1 MENSE
6 RPTTPETDAQGSEVK
21 KNPRSWRHSAFV
33 RQAIFLFIVLPLVI
47 AANLAVWAALNR
59 PYEPEA
65 WTGEIVGL
73 SYSPYRQGQD
83 PTQSRHPTMDQIDE
97 DLKLLAGSVQA
108 IRTYSMVFG
117 QQHIPELA
125 AKHGLSVAAGAW
137 IGPNLERNEIELERL
152 IQAAPRRNVVRVL
165 VGNEALL
172 RNDMPVEDL
181 IAYIRRAKEK
191 IWKPVS
197 TAEPPHIW
205 LNNPQ
210 LVKEVDFIAV
220 HLLPYWEGIPIEEA
234 VNSVFERLDELE
246 AAYPGKPIVVT
257 EVGWPS
263 RGKVIPR
270 RTYPGI
276 PEAELSKEAVAS
288 LVNQATFMR
297 GFLNRAK
304 TEDLTYYVMEAFDQ
318 PWKAAEEGAAG
329 AFWGLYNADRIPKF
343 PMAGSITEAPEWRF
357 WASLAAGLAL
367 VPAMLFMLRQRHV
380 RPMGVI
386 IFAVLTQVAGSA
398 IAWAG
403 LSVTGLY
410 FTWVGITVWS
420 FLFFAQGLLLIVLL
434 AEAIEFVE
442 VIWTRRGARHFE
454 PFDEHAAMPTRKVSI
469 HVPIHNEPPDMV
481 RETLAALARLDYEN
495 YEVLVLDNNTT
506 DPAVWAPVRDACA
519 QLGPKF
525 RFFHLENWPGFKAG
539 ALNFGLEKTAEDA
552 EIIAVIDSDYQV
564 AANWLRTLIP
574 YFDKPDVGFVQ
585 APQDYRD
592 RHESMFKNM
601 TYWEYAGFFHI
612 GMVQRNNFNAVI
624 QHGTMTMVRKTAL
637 KRVGGWAEWCIC
649 EDAELG
655 IKLYRAGYDS
665 VYVNHSFGRGLTPDT
680 LSGYISQ
687 RFRWAYGAVQI
698 VKHHWDALAP
708 WATSKRGLSG
718 AQRYYFLAGW
728 LPWFADGLAL
738 LFTTASIL
746 LSAWALYQPHAVA
759 LPVAAFLIP
768 TIGSFAF
775 KFIRSLWLYA
785 VRVRDCSFIESLGAG
800 VAALGLTHTVAKAM
814 LNGMI
819 TTSKPFIRTPKC
831 EDKPPLAA
839 AFIQVREETV
849 MLVLLWGL
857 TAGFLMSP
865 HFADS
870 HSRLWIG
877 VLLVQSV
884 PYASA
889 VLLSFIN
896 VLPSLFRRNR
906 KTEPAGA
913 LSAAE

>member
-1 MENSE
+1 MDE
-6 RPTTPETDAQGSEVK
+6 PQVPPPAPEAAPEPAAA
-21 KNPRSWRHSAFV
+21 NPRAWHRSAFV
-33 RQAIFLFIVLPLVI
+33 RQAAFFFIVLPLVI
-47 AANLAVWAALNR
+47 AANLAVWAAFNQ
-59 PYEPEA
+59 PHHAEA
-65 WTGEIVGL
+65 WTGEIVGF

-83 PTQSRHPTMDQIDE
+83 PTRNRHPSAAQIEE
-97 DLKLLAGSVQA
+97 DLKLLAGTVQA
-108 IRTYSMVFG
+108 IRTYTMVFG
-117 QQHIPELA
+117 QQRIPELA
-125 AKHGLSVAAGAW
+125 AQYGLSVAPGAW
-137 IGPNLERNEIELERL
+137 IGPNLERNEVELERL
-152 IQAAPRRNVVRVL
+152 IQAAPRRNVVRVM

-172 RNDMPVEDL
+172 RRDVTVDEL
-181 IAYIRRAKEK
+181 IAYIRRAKTR

-205 LNNPQ
+205 LNHPE
-210 LVKEVDFIAV
+210 LVKEVDYIAV
-220 HLLPYWEGIPIEEA
+220 QILPYWEGIPIDIA
-234 VNSVFERLDELE
+234 VDAVFERIAELK
-246 AAYPGKPIVVT
+246 AAYPGKPIVVS

-270 RTYPGI
+270 RPYVGLA
-276 PEAELSKEAVAS
+276 ESELSTEAVPS
-288 LVNQATFMR
+288 LVNQATFLR
-297 GFLNRAK
+297 EFLNRAK
-304 TEDLTYYVMEAFDQ
+304 QEDLTYYVIEAFDQ
-318 PWKAAEEGAAG
+318 PWKASEEGAAG
-329 AFWGLYNADRIPKF
+329 AFWGIYNADRQPKF
-343 PMAGSITEAPEWRF
+343 PMAGGISEAPEWRF

-367 VPAMLFMLRQRHV
+367 LPAMLFILRQRHV
-380 RPMGVI
+380 RPAGVI
-386 IFAVLTQVAGSA
+386 FFAVLTQIAGSA

-410 FTWVGITVWS
+410 FTWVGVTVWS

-434 AEAIEFVE
+434 TEAIEFVE
-442 VIWTRRGARHFE
+442 VIWTRHGERHFK
-454 PFDEHAAMPTRKVSI
+454 PFDDKVVSPTAKVSI
-469 HVPIHNEPPDMV
+469 HVPIHNEPPEMV
-481 RETLAALARLDYEN
+481 KETLRALSQIDYEN

-506 DPAVWAPVRDACA
+506 DPEVWQPVRDYCA
-519 QLGPKF
+519 VLGPRF

-539 ALNFGLEKTAEDA
+539 ALNFGMEKTAPDA
-552 EIIAVIDSDYQV
+552 EIVAVIDSDYQIEP
-564 AANWLRTLIP
+564 NWLQTMVP
-574 YFDKPDVGFVQ
+574 YFNKHDVGFVQ

-592 RHESMFKNM
+592 RRESTFKNM
-601 TYWEYAGFFHI
+601 AYWEYAGFFHI
-612 GMVQRNNFNAVI
+612 GMVQRNNFNAII
-624 QHGTMTMVRKTAL
+624 QHGTMTLVRKSAL
-637 KRVGGWAEWCIC
+637 EKVGGWAEWCIC

-680 LSGYISQ
+680 LAGYITQ

-708 WATSKRGLSG
+708 WARRKNGLSG

-738 LFTTASIL
+738 LFTTASIV
-746 LSAWALYQPHAVA
+746 LSVWALYQPHLVY

-775 KFIRSLWLYA
+775 KVIRSLWLYA
-785 VRVRDCSFIESLGAG
+785 VRIRDCSFLESLGAG

-839 AFIQVREETV
+839 AFIQVREETL
-849 MLVLLWGL
+849 MLTVLWGL
-857 TAGFLMSP
+857 TIAFLMSP
-865 HFADS
+865 DFADS
-870 HSRLWIG
+870 HSRLWVA

-889 VLLSFIN
+889 VLLSLIN
-896 VLPSLFRRNR
+896 VMPSLVRR
-906 KTEPAGA
+906 KTEDAPTGL

>member
-1 MENSE
+1 MDNSE
-6 RPTTPETDAQGSEVK
+6 SPTPDPATDGSEAK
-21 KNPRSWRHSAFV
+21 KNPRSWRNSAFV
-33 RQAIFLFIVLPLVI
+33 RQAIFLFIVLPIVI

-65 WTGEIVGL
+65 WTGEIVGF

-83 PTQSRHPTMDQIDE
+83 PRMNRHPSAEQMEE
-97 DLKLLAGSVQA
+97 DMKLLAGSVQA
-108 IRTYSMVFG
+108 IRTYSMVYG
-117 QQHIPELA
+117 QQKIPELA
-125 AKHGLSVAAGAW
+125 AKYGLSVAAGAW
-137 IGPNLERNEIELERL
+137 IGPNLERNEVELERL
-152 IQAAPRRNVVRVL
+152 IEAAPRRNVVRVL
-165 VGNEALL
+165 VGNETLL
-172 RNDMPVEDL
+172 RGDMTVEEL
-181 IAYIRRAKEK
+181 ISYIRRAKTK

-205 LNNPQ
+205 LNNPE
-210 LVKEVDFIAV
+210 LVKEVDYIAV
-220 HLLPYWEGIPIEEA
+220 HLLPYWEGIPIGEA
-234 VNSVFERLDELE
+234 VNAVFERLRELE
-246 AAYPGKPIVVT
+246 AAFPGKPIVVT

-263 RGKVIPR
+263 RGKNIPR
-270 RTYPGI
+270 RPYPGI
-276 PEAELSKEAVAS
+276 AEAELRTEAVAS
-288 LVNQATFMR
+288 LINQATFMR

-304 TEDLTYYVMEAFDQ
+304 AEDLTYYVMEAFDQ
-318 PWKAAEEGAAG
+318 PWKASEEGAAG
-329 AFWGLYNADRIPKF
+329 AFWGLYNADRQPKF
-343 PMAGSITEAPEWRF
+343 AMAGSINEAPEWRF

-410 FTWVGITVWS
+410 FTWVGITIWS

-434 AEAIEFVE
+434 AEAVEFVE
-442 VIWTRRGARHFE
+442 VIWTRRGERHFE
-454 PFDEHAAMPTRKVSI
+454 PFDDKAAMPTRKVSI
-469 HVPIHNEPPDMV
+469 HVPIHNEPPEMV
-481 RETLAALARLDYEN
+481 RETLAALAKLDYEN

-506 DPAVWAPVRDACA
+506 DPTVWEPVRDACA

-564 AANWLRTLIP
+564 ASNWLRTLMP
-574 YFDKPDVGFVQ
+574 YFDKEDVGFVQ

-624 QHGTMTMVRKTAL
+624 QHGTMTMVRKSAL

-708 WATSKRGLSG
+708 WASSKRGLSG

-857 TAGFLMSP
+857 TAGFLMSE

-870 HSRLWIG
+870 HSRLWVG

-889 VLLSFIN
+889 VLLSLIN
-896 VLPSLFRRNR
+896 VLPSLFRRG
-906 KTEPAGA
+906 KTQEPAGA
-913 LSAAE
+913 LSPAE

>member
-1 MENSE
+1 MDNQE
-6 RPTTPETDAQGSEVK
+6 PPTPESGPESSEA
-21 KNPRSWRHSAFV
+21 NDPRSWRHSVFV
-33 RQAIFLFIVLPLVI
+33 RQAIFLFVVLPLVI

-59 PYEPEA
+59 PHEPEA

-83 PTQSRHPTMDQIDE
+83 PRMNRHPSIEQMEE
-97 DLKLLAGSVQA
+97 DMQLLAGTVQA
-108 IRTYSMVFG
+108 IRTYSMVYG
-117 QQHIPELA
+117 QQEIPALA
-125 AKHGLSVAAGAW
+125 AQYGLSVAAGAW
-137 IGPNLERNEIELERL
+137 IGPNIERNEVELERL
-152 IQAAPRRNVVRVL
+152 IQIAPRRNVVRVM

-172 RNDMPVEDL
+172 RNDLPVEDL
-181 IAYIRRAKEK
+181 IAYIRRAKQK

-205 LNNPQ
+205 LEHPE
-210 LVKEVDFIAV
+210 LVQAVDYIAV
-220 HLLPYWEGIPIEEA
+220 QLLPYWEGIPIGEA

-270 RTYPGI
+270 RPYPGI
-276 PEAELSKEAVAS
+276 PEAELRTEAVAS

-304 TEDLTYYVMEAFDQ
+304 TADITYYVMEAFDQ
-318 PWKAAEEGAAG
+318 PWKASEEGAAG
-329 AFWGLYNADRIPKF
+329 AFWGIYNADRQPKF
-343 PMAGSITEAPEWRF
+343 PMAGSINEAPEWRF

-380 RPMGVI
+380 RPMGVV

-410 FTWVGITVWS
+410 FTWVGMTIWS

-442 VIWTRRGARHFE
+442 VIWTRRGERHFE
-454 PFDEHAAMPTRKVSI
+454 PFDETKVSPTRKVSI
-469 HVPIHNEPPDMV
+469 HVPIHNEPPEMV
-481 RETLAALARLDYEN
+481 RETLEALARLDYEN

-506 DPAVWAPVRDACA
+506 DPTVWEPVRDACA

-564 AANWLRTLIP
+564 SPNWLKVLIP
-574 YFDKPDVGFVQ
+574 YFDKHDVGFVQ

-708 WATSKRGLSG
+708 WASSKRGLSG

-738 LFTTASIL
+738 LFTTASIV
-746 LSAWALYQPHAVA
+746 LSAWALYQPHTVY

-785 VRVRDCSFIESLGAG
+785 VRVRDCSFVESLGAG

-839 AFIQVREETV
+839 ALIQVREEAV
-849 MLVLLWGL
+849 MLTLLWGL
-857 TAGFLMSP
+857 TIGFLMTPEFS
-865 HFADS
+865 DS
-870 HSRLWIG
+870 HSRLWVG

-896 VLPSLFRRNR
+896 VLPSLFRRD
-906 KTEPAGA
+906 KKPEPVAE
-913 LSAAE
+913 LSPAE

>member
-1 MENSE
+1 MDK
-6 RPTTPETDAQGSEVK
+6 PDLTPEQAPA
-21 KNPRSWRHSAFV
+21 NPRSWHHSMFV
-33 RQAIFLFIVLPLVI
+33 RQAAFFFIVLPLVI
-47 AANLAVWAALNR
+47 GANLAVWAALNQ
-59 PYEPEA
+59 PHHAEA

-83 PTQSRHPTMDQIDE
+83 PTQNRYPSLAQIE
-97 DLKLLAGSVQA
+97 DDMKLLSGTVQA
-108 IRTYSMVFG
+108 IRTYSVSQG
-117 QQHIPELA
+117 QDHIPELA
-125 AKHGLSVAAGAW
+125 ANYDLSVALGAW
-137 IGPNLERNEIELERL
+137 IGSDLARNERELAAAVSL
-152 IQAAPRRNVVRVL
+152 APRRNVVRVL
-165 VGNEALL
+165 IGNEALL
-172 RNDMPVEDL
+172 RNDLPVENL
-181 IAYIRRAKEK
+181 IAYIKRARQK

-197 TAEPPHIW
+197 TAEPPYIW
-205 LNNPQ
+205 LDNPE
-210 LVKEVDFIAV
+210 LVKAVDYIGV
-220 HLLPYWEGIPIEEA
+220 QILPYWEGIPINHA
-234 VNSVFERLDELE
+234 VDAIFERIDELR
-246 AAYPGKPIVVT
+246 AAYPNKPIVVT

-263 RGKVIPR
+263 RGKIIPR
-270 RTYPGI
+270 RPYEGLAK
-276 PEAELSKEAVAS
+276 AELNGEAVPS

-297 GFLNRAK
+297 EFLNRAK
-304 TEDLTYYVMEAFDQ
+304 AEDITYYVMEAFDQ
-318 PWKAAEEGAAG
+318 PWKASEEGAAG
-329 AFWGLYNADRIPKF
+329 AFWGIYNADRKPKF
-343 PMAGSITEAPEWRF
+343 PMAGSISEAPEWRF

-380 RPMGVI
+380 RPAGVV

-410 FTWVGITVWS
+410 FTWVGTVVWS

-442 VIWTRRGARHFE
+442 VIWTRHGERHFK
-454 PFDEHAAMPTRKVSI
+454 PFDENAASPTAKVSI

-481 RETLAALARLDYEN
+481 RETLLALSKLNYDN

-506 DPAVWAPVRDACA
+506 DPDVWQPVRGYCG
-519 QLGPKF
+519 QLGSRF

-564 AANWLRTLIP
+564 EPNWLKTLVP
-574 YFDKPDVGFVQ
+574 YFDKQDVGFVQ
-585 APQDYRD
+585 GPQDYRD
-592 RHESMFKNM
+592 RHESLFKNM

-612 GMVQRNNFNAVI
+612 GMVQRNNFNAII
-624 QHGTMTMVRKTAL
+624 QHGTMTQVRKSAL
-637 KRVGGWAEWCIC
+637 RRVGGWAEWCIC

-655 IKLYRAGYDS
+655 IRLYRAGYDS

-680 LSGYISQ
+680 LAGYISQ

-708 WATSKRGLSG
+708 WASTKRGLSP

-738 LFTTASIL
+738 LFTTASIV
-746 LSAWALYQPHAVA
+746 LSAWALYQPHKVS

-775 KFIRSLWLYA
+775 KFVRSLWLYA
-785 VRVRDCSFIESLGAG
+785 VRVRDCSFLESLGAG

-814 LNGMI
+814 LNGML

-839 AFIQVREETV
+839 AFIQVREESV
-849 MLVLLWGL
+849 MLALLWGL
-857 TAGFLMSP
+857 TIGFLVTPAFS
-865 HFADS
+865 DS
-870 HSRLWIG
+870 HSRLWVG

-889 VLLSFIN
+889 VLLSLIN
-896 VLPSLFRRNR
+896 VMPSIFRRQN
-906 KTEPAGA
+906 KEKSGGILSPA
-913 LSAAE
+913 E

>member
-1 MENSE
+1 MADSDLPPPAPEA
-6 RPTTPETDAQGSEVK
+6 TPAPVD
-21 KNPRSWRHSAFV
+21 PRAWHQSAFV
-33 RQAIFLFIVLPLVI
+33 RQAAFFFIVLPLVI
-47 AANLAVWAALNR
+47 AGNLAVWAAFNQ
-59 PYEPEA
+59 PHEAEA
-65 WTGEIVGL
+65 WTGEIVGF
-73 SYSPYRQGQD
+73 SYSPYRQDQD
-83 PTQSRHPTMDQIDE
+83 PTRNRHPSAAQMEE
-97 DLKLLAGSVQA
+97 DLKLLAGTVQA

-117 QQHIPELA
+117 QQQIPELA
-125 AKHGLSVAAGAW
+125 AKYDLSVAAGAW
-137 IGPNLERNEIELERL
+137 IGTNLERNEVELERL
-152 IQAAPRRNVVRVL
+152 IQAAPRRNVVRVM

-172 RNDMPVEDL
+172 RRDVTVDEL
-181 IAYIRRAKEK
+181 IAYIRRAKAK

-205 LNNPQ
+205 LNHPE
-210 LVKEVDFIAV
+210 LVKEVDYIAV
-220 HLLPYWEGIPIEEA
+220 QILPYWEGIPIDIA
-234 VNSVFERLDELE
+234 VDAVFDRIAELKR
-246 AAYPGKPIVVT
+246 AYPGKPIVVS

-270 RTYPGI
+270 RPYAGLA
-276 PEAELSKEAVAS
+276 EAELSTEAVPS
-288 LVNQATFMR
+288 LVNQATFLR
-297 GFLNRAK
+297 EFLNRAK
-304 TEDLTYYVMEAFDQ
+304 QEDITYYVIEAFDQ
-318 PWKAAEEGAAG
+318 PWKASEEGAAG
-329 AFWGLYNADRIPKF
+329 AFWGIYNADRQPKF

-367 VPAMLFMLRQRHV
+367 LPAMLFILRQRHV
-380 RPMGVI
+380 RPAGVVF
-386 IFAVLTQVAGSA
+386 FAVLTQVAGSA

-410 FTWVGITVWS
+410 FTWVGVTVWS

-434 AEAIEFVE
+434 TEAIEFVE
-442 VIWTRRGARHFE
+442 VIWTRQGARHFK
-454 PFDEHAAMPTRKVSI
+454 PFDEKAVIPSAKVSI
-469 HVPIHNEPPDMV
+469 HVPIHNEPPEMV
-481 RETLAALARLDYEN
+481 KETLRALSLLDYPD

-506 DPAVWAPVRDACA
+506 DPDVWQPVRDYCA
-519 QLGPKF
+519 VLGPRF

-539 ALNFGLEKTAEDA
+539 ALNFGMTKTAPDA
-552 EIIAVIDSDYQV
+552 EIVAVIDSDYQIEP
-564 AANWLRTLIP
+564 NWLKTMVP

-592 RHESMFKNM
+592 RHESAFKNM
-601 TYWEYAGFFHI
+601 AYWEYAGFFHI
-612 GMVQRNNFNAVI
+612 GMVQRNNFNAII
-624 QHGTMTMVRKTAL
+624 QHGTMTLVRKSAL
-637 KRVGGWAEWCIC
+637 EKVGGWAEWCIC

-680 LSGYISQ
+680 LAGYITQ

-708 WATSKRGLSG
+708 WAGKKNGLSG

-738 LFTTASIL
+738 LFTTASIV
-746 LSAWALYQPHAVA
+746 LSVWALYQPHLVY

-775 KFIRSLWLYA
+775 KVIRSLWLYA
-785 VRVRDCSFIESLGAG
+785 VRIRDCSFLESLGAG
-800 VAALGLTHTVAKAM
+800 IAALGLTHTVAKAM

-839 AFIQVREETV
+839 AFIQVREEAL
-849 MLVLLWGL
+849 MLAVLWGL
-857 TAGFLMSP
+857 TIAFLLSP

-870 HSRLWIG
+870 HSRLWVA

-889 VLLSFIN
+889 VLLSLIN
-896 VLPSLFRRNR
+896 VMPSLRR
-906 KTEPAGA
+906 KDKAAPAGQ
-913 LSAAE
+913 LSPAK